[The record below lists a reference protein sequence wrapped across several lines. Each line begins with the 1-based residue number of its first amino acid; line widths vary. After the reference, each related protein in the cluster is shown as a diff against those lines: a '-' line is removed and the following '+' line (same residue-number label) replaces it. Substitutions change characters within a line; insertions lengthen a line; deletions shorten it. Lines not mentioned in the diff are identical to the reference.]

1 MRSDSLAHALRSA
14 HDVASPDN
22 TSTHNNQ
29 QYMVAHKAITTTL
42 GHTLWPTTRSQQRSV
57 IHGGPQRDHN
67 NTQQYT
73 VAQNVITTTL
83 GPQLLQLTGLNGT
96 TLL

>member
-1 MRSDSLAHALRSA
+1 
-14 HDVASPDN
+14 
-22 TSTHNNQ
+22 
-29 QYMVAHKAITTTL
+29 MVAHN
-42 GHTLWPTTRSQQRSV
+42 

-67 NTQQYT
+67 NTQQYM